1 MAKSTAVSKPF
12 VRIDWLD
19 AEDYCE
25 SSWASTEELDSF
37 TTRDCPVTSY
47 GWLVSK
53 TRTHVTIAADFTPP
67 GTWGRTI
74 KIPRKMI
81 TSQIIL
87 ELAPPP
93 VVQSP

>member
-1 MAKSTAVSKPF
+1 
-12 VRIDWLD
+12 
-19 AEDYCE
+19 
-25 SSWASTEELDSF
+25 
-37 TTRDCPVTSY
+37 VTSY

-87 ELAPPP
+87 DLAPPP